1 VNEKCLYFS
10 PNIITWHRQPN
21 SHYTHQ
27 IHAPLLIDC
36 SKDEIMNSFSLRAFC
51 VVGYNALPLLGHL
64 RACNTASLQGAS
76 YLMHRQVMKF
86 SIQPA
91 KKINSKKKIKFSEW
105 FKNIKGVL

>member
-1 VNEKCLYFS
+1 
-10 PNIITWHRQPN
+10 
-21 SHYTHQ
+21 
-27 IHAPLLIDC
+27 
-36 SKDEIMNSFSLRAFC
+36 MNSFSLRAFC

-76 YLMHRQVMKF
+76 YLMHRQVMEF